1 MTHREQKRFIRELVK
16 NVQKSL
22 LENVS
27 KHPVSWDGHELR
39 RLIAE
44 RFKQADFG
52 TGLEGARGRAY
63 RNDVIVNNLL

>member
-1 MTHREQKRFIRELVK
+1 MTHREQKRFIRELCK
-16 NVQKSL
+16 NVEKSL
-22 LENVS
+22 LDNVK
-27 KHPVSWDGHELR
+27 KHPLTWDGHELR

-52 TGLEGARGRAY
+52 DGLEGARGRAY

>member
-1 MTHREQKRFIRELVK
+1 MTHAEQKRFIRGLCK
-16 NVQKSL
+16 NVQQSL
-22 LENVS
+22 LANVS
-27 KHPVSWDGHELR
+27 KHPLTWDGHELR

-63 RNDVIVNNLL
+63 RNEVLVKNIL